1 MNSAKM
7 TAIKKNP
14 IAARKSGPKV
24 NTKLIA
30 GAVCLGLLM
39 LIALSPLFSNL
50 ILPIFGLTIEPPISN
65 LSAVNLAPSLNLPH
79 ILGTDALGHDL
90 VKMIAY
96 GALGSLSVGLCSAL
110 VAVTLGNIWGAAA
123 ALAGGA
129 IDSLMMRLVDALLA
143 VPSIILLLT
152 LSSILSAPELVE
164 HFPPF
169 LLKALGV
176 TNYTDGLLPYFIVIL
191 AITATTWLESARV
204 ARARVLAI
212 KEEDFFLAAQALGS
226 SFIELLSKH
235 LLPALATTAVVEGTL
250 LVSDAIIMES
260 GLSFL
265 GLGLGPS
272 TPSWGSM
279 LKDAQS
285 CLTAGNWWAAVIPG
299 LLICFTVL
307 SVHMLGEG
315 FFASKRARGKIP
327 S

>member
-1 MNSAKM
+1 MKANSK
-7 TAIKKNP
+7 TNS
-14 IAARKSGPKV
+14 RLNS
-24 NTKLIA
+24 KLIS
-30 GAVCLGLLM
+30 GAIGLGLL
-39 LIALSPLFSNL
+39 LAIALLPLLLNL
-50 ILPIFGLTIEPPISN
+50 LQPVFGLTMEPPTSN
-65 LSAVNLAPSLNLPH
+65 LNAVNLAPSLTFPH

-90 VKMIAY
+90 LKMIAY

-110 VAVTLGNIWGAAA
+110 VAVTLGNLWGALA

-129 IDSLMMRLVDALLA
+129 IDCLMMRLVDALLA
-143 VPSIILLLT
+143 VPSIILLLA

-169 LLKALGV
+169 LLTALGV
-176 TNYTDGLLPYFIVIL
+176 TSYTDGLLPYFIVIL

-212 KEEDFFLAAQALGS
+212 KEEDFFMAAQALGS
-226 SFIELLSKH
+226 SFAQLLSKH

-315 FFASKRARGKIP
+315 FFASKRARGKI
-327 S
+327 SA